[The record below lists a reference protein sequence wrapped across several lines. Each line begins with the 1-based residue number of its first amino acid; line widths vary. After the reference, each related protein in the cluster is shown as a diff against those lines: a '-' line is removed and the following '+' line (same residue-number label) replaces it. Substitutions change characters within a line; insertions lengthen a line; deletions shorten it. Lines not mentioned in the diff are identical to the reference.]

1 MCFGGS
7 DDSDKSDDTKAN
19 VRPKLRPSTVTYPK
33 VSNPAAEFSGED
45 GRSDYVTHQLNRA
58 GFNSGTGVSDGR
70 GNAILDGNGNPVVS
84 GRYAEVRDR
93 SGSDYDNSEKYNV
106 AYKEAK
112 TAWDASNAGLPVIDQ
127 DLINVGMGKGGY
139 LLEGFSPTNAEM
151 GYGPPTLENQEASTK
166 MLGKLMRNKYRGGT
180 KYSFPGSN
188 FDDPLGNALGSTLD
202 ETYQGSGYSNRTN
215 QSSFDDLA
223 DAYNRPFRNHLA
235 RDDAGNVGETTFGQ
249 RFGAGL
255 GNLVEGLVLGQV
267 LGPVG
272 SMIGTGTNYN
282 VMNTYGSRVPDWE
295 GTVSTA
301 SFDYGNAL
309 GGYLGDKIASKAAPY
324 VGQKIYDKT
333 GDVNKAIMGA
343 VATGIATTEG
353 VGSYVGGKMQDVAPG
368 IMSSDIKSPYEAR
381 SQQEQEP
388 GGFGASLSQGEN
400 NSSPSQ
406 ETMQNTGLANSATDV
421 ASGQTDFDYELW
433 LKTNAQRA
441 NPNSVQP
448 VDLSGASTA
457 STSSNP
463 LFNAQPDMNGVRYL
477 QTAGTNRNYG
487 TAMMQ
492 PINNMRQS
500 NSSRRT
506 GLNDR
511 RVGVVI
517 G

>member
-112 TAWDASNAGLPVIDQ
+112 TAWDAANKGLPVIDQ
-127 DLINVGMGKGGY
+127 DLVNVGMGKGGY
-139 LLEGFSPTNAEM
+139 LLEGYSPTNATA
-151 GYGPPTLENQEASTK
+151 GIGPPSPKGQEAATK
-166 MLGKLMRNKYRGGT
+166 ALAELMRNKYRGGT

-223 DAYNRPFRNHLA
+223 DAYNKPFRNHLA

-255 GNLVEGLVLGQV
+255 GNLVEGLALGQV

-282 VMNTYGSRVPDWE
+282 VMNTYGPRVPDWE
-295 GTVSTA
+295 GKASTS
-301 SFDYGNAL
+301 SFDYSNAV
-309 GGYLGDKIASKAAPY
+309 GGILGDQLAGYAAPK
-324 VGQKIYDKT
+324 VGQKIYEST
-333 GDVNKAIMGA
+333 GDVNKAMMGA

-353 VGSYVGGKMQDVAPG
+353 VGAYVGGKMQDVDPG
-368 IMSSDIKSPYEAR
+368 IMSSDIKAPWQAKT
-381 SQQEQEP
+381 QQENP
-388 GGFGASLSQGEN
+388 GGFGASLAQDSDGQSG
-400 NSSPSQ
+400 
-406 ETMQNTGLANSATDV
+406 ATEQPTIASV
-421 ASGQTDFDYELW
+421 ASDQAADLGAQTPNFDHQLW
-433 LKTNAQRA
+433 LKTNAGRA
-441 NPNSVQP
+441 NPNAVQP
-448 VDLSGASTA
+448 VSLSGAVSA
-457 STSSNP
+457 SASGNP
-463 LFNAQPDMNGVRYL
+463 LLEAQPDLKGVRYL
-477 QTAGTNRNYG
+477 QSGGTNRSYG
-487 TAMMQ
+487 TAMLH
-492 PINNMRQS
+492 PINSMQQA
-500 NSSRRT
+500 SSRRRS
-506 GLNDR
+506 GLNDG
-511 RVGVVI
+511 RVGVLI